1 MSPIGFLFFL
11 RRRAQF
17 NRLYEQNRRLRE
29 RLDRYE
35 PRRAKPAAPP
45 ASGSGVGWVILL
57 VLVIIGVIVLANGGG
72 A

>member
-17 NRLYEQNRRLRE
+17 NRMYEQNQRLRR

-57 VLVIIGVIVLANGGG
+57 VLIVIGIILANGGG
-72 A
+72 V

>member
-17 NRLYEQNRRLRE
+17 NRMYEQNRRLRE

-35 PRRAKPAAPP
+35 PRRPKPAAPP

-57 VLVIIGVIVLANGGG
+57 VLIVLGIILANGGG
-72 A
+72 V

>member
-57 VLVIIGVIVLANGGG
+57 VLVVIGIILANGGG
-72 A
+72 V